1 VGDVVT
7 VIRRAID
14 AYLKGLRYIM
24 AKPSWKNRRRYI
36 LASFIIGAFMLIGST
51 IAALTGNITDISD
64 LVTGGVALI
73 TLILTSYI
81 FGAVWEDKSLHKEEN
96 PDG

>member
-1 VGDVVT
+1 MIVSAIFAVWQDRVG
-7 VIRRAID
+7 
-14 AYLKGLRYIM
+14 G
-24 AKPSWKNRRRYI
+24 
-36 LASFIIGAFMLIGST
+36 
-51 IAALTGNITDISD
+51 D

-81 FGAVWEDKSLHKEEN
+81 FGSAWEDRARANDEEN

>member
-1 VGDVVT
+1 M
-7 VIRRAID
+7 RANPNWRI
-14 AYLKGLRYIM
+14 
-24 AKPSWKNRRRYI
+24 RRRYI
-36 LASFIIGAFMLIGST
+36 FAAFALGVAMIVSAVVAIWADRIGAG
-51 IAALTGNITDISD
+51 D

-81 FGAVWEDKSLHKEEN
+81 FGAAWEDRAQYSKEDN

>member
-1 VGDVVT
+1 MRSQPNWR
-7 VIRRAID
+7 I
-14 AYLKGLRYIM
+14 
-24 AKPSWKNRRRYI
+24 RRRYI
-36 LASFIIGAFMLIGST
+36 FAAFALGVGMFLSAVVAVWQDRIGAG
-51 IAALTGNITDISD
+51 D

-81 FGAVWEDKSLHKEEN
+81 FGAAWEDKSKYSKDEVN

>member
-1 VGDVVT
+1 MRSNPNWR
-7 VIRRAID
+7 I
-14 AYLKGLRYIM
+14 
-24 AKPSWKNRRRYI
+24 RRRYI
-36 LASFIIGAFMLIGST
+36 FAAFALGVGMILSAIVAIWDDKLGAG
-51 IAALTGNITDISD
+51 D

-81 FGAVWEDKSLHKEEN
+81 FGAAWEDKTKFDKERN

>member
-1 VGDVVT
+1 MRSQPNWR
-7 VIRRAID
+7 I
-14 AYLKGLRYIM
+14 
-24 AKPSWKNRRRYI
+24 RRRYI
-36 LASFIIGAFMLIGST
+36 FAAFALGVGMILSAVVAVWQDKIGAG
-51 IAALTGNITDISD
+51 D

-81 FGAVWEDKSLHKEEN
+81 FGAAWEDKSKYSKDEEN

>member
-1 VGDVVT
+1 M
-7 VIRRAID
+7 RSQ
-14 AYLKGLRYIM
+14 
-24 AKPSWKNRRRYI
+24 PNWKIRRRYI
-36 LASFIIGAFMLIGST
+36 FAAFALGVAMILSSVVAVWQDKIGAG
-51 IAALTGNITDISD
+51 D

-81 FGAVWEDKSLHKEEN
+81 FGAAWEDKTKYSKDEVN